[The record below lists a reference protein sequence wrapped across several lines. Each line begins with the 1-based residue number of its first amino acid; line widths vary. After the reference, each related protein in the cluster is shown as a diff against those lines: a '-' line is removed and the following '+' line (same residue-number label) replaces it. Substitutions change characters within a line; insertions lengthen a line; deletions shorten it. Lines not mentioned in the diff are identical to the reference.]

1 MLSLLEA
8 LPIELIEHIVTRLE
22 FSDIASLRLTSRT
35 IEAKASN
42 GCFNSFLKHK
52 KIELTTKTLQ
62 LFVQATEQGQRG
74 WLLRHC
80 TITGIARSDTTAH
93 EDSTEHERLL
103 GKAFGNLK
111 RWSPESSL
119 ASLSLRVAARV
130 EDSKG
135 ELVEPGEFRSGRE
148 VWKATLHTFRVTMA
162 ALRESQLP
170 VTEKLDVFG
179 SIRGCSL
186 ACDAFLANF
195 APQST
200 LRRHS
205 FGSPMRLIVSLS
217 APSKLDEAGTEHESE
232 SESESEGE
240 ITAAELHAPPPAQ
253 ESWQARRILQEI
265 LHVLPTM
272 PKLESL
278 DLHWYTLRESNV
290 SGPLVPPA
298 MTLQER
304 STVSALP
311 RLRECSLRGIHT
323 SETDLV
329 HFLSAIRPAT
339 VTLTNVRLISGTYG
353 PVFQYLTSEDS
364 PVTSYHLDDV
374 YEGTKLVH
382 FEVPGTSKFRYSGVI
397 MGPST
402 LSREGG
408 HVKEAI
414 PYRFSSR
421 RVMGSVERNRWRRI
435 KAQEFGGP
443 DGGAYDF
450 VKLNSDKATRVADDD
465 GSDND

>member
-8 LPIELIEHIVTRLE
+8 LPIELVEPIVTRLE

-42 GCFNSFLKHK
+42 GCFDSFLKHK

-62 LFVQATEQGQRG
+62 LFVQATEQGRRG
-74 WLLRHC
+74 CLLRHC

-93 EDSTEHERLL
+93 ADSTKHERLP

-119 ASLSLRVAARV
+119 ASLSLCVTARV

-135 ELVEPGEFRSGRE
+135 GLVEPGEFRSGRE
-148 VWKATLHTFRVTMA
+148 VWKATLRTFLVAMA

-195 APQST
+195 APEST
-200 LRRHS
+200 LRRHI
-205 FGSPMRLIVSLS
+205 FGSSMRLIVSLS
-217 APSKLDEAGTEHESE
+217 APPKLDEAGTEHE

-240 ITAAELHAPPPAQ
+240 ITAAELHAPRPAQ
-253 ESWQARRILQEI
+253 ESWQAHRILQEI

-278 DLHWYTLRESNV
+278 DLHCY
-290 SGPLVPPA
+290 PHF
-298 MTLQER
+298 
-304 STVSALP
+304 
-311 RLRECSLRGIHT
+311 RECSLRGIHT
-323 SETDLV
+323 SESDLV

-339 VTLTNVRLISGTYG
+339 VTLTDVRLISGTYG
-353 PVFQYLTSEDS
+353 PVFQYLTSRDS

-374 YEGTKLVH
+374 L
-382 FEVPGTSKFRYSGVI
+382 GTSKFRYSGVI

-408 HVKEAI
+408 HVKEVI
-414 PYRFSSR
+414 PYCFSSR
-421 RVMGSVERNRWRRI
+421 RVMGSGERNRWRRS

-443 DGGAYDF
+443 DRDAYDF
-450 VKLNSDKATRVADDD
+450 VKLNSEDATIVADDD